1 MGNTE
6 SQTNKN
12 QVSSLEDSSIK
23 PRHSLEQNL
32 IYLKTLHNENYGEVK
47 IMSIKG
53 ESDQNF
59 YALKVFRANDANS
72 MKKIYQEAINRKDLT
87 LDTVVKIKEVR
98 FDEANLFCSDHFKV
112 LVLLEYF
119 ELTLK
124 DEIQRRKQKNLH
136 FSEIELFN
144 LIDCVLSAL
153 ILFDQKGISH
163 EDVSPGTI
171 FLTPNHIF
179 KLNDINFLTEGLNA
193 YKKFLMGAVDA
204 GECYLSPELLL
215 NLKHRTLNPE
225 HYNKQKS
232 DVFSLGMTTL
242 EAAMLFSMKDCY
254 DFDEFRIKPEI
265 IALYLEEVKLRF
277 SPNICELL
285 KCMLGFDENH
295 RPDYKDLYKL
305 LAQELDQLKGNNEN
319 YDERLFE
326 LKDEKPIEN
335 EREEKKLKAEP
346 FKENNNNDL
355 DDLEGKISKVLY
367 KSEETKKKYEKEL
380 EHSKHALM
388 EDDFGELLAKREDF
402 LSKSYLIKES
412 IIRER
417 DKKSSLDDEA
427 FIDSNKL
434 YEVYLEEYEKL
445 KAMK

>member
-6 SQTNKN
+6 SQSNKN
-12 QVSSLEDSSIK
+12 QVSSLEDSRIK
-23 PRHSLEQNL
+23 PRHSLEENL
-32 IYLKTLHNENYGEVK
+32 IYLKTLHNDNYGEVK

-53 ESDQNF
+53 EPEQNF
-59 YALKVFRANDANS
+59 YALRVFRANDAKS
-72 MKKIYQEAINRKDLT
+72 MQKIYQEAIYRKDLT

-98 FDEANLFCSDHFKV
+98 FDEANLYCSDHFKV

-124 DEIQRRKQKNLH
+124 DEIQRRKQMNLH

-144 LIDCVLSAL
+144 LIDCALSAL

-215 NLKHRTLNPE
+215 NLKHRALNPE

-242 EAAMLFSMKDCY
+242 EAATLFSMKDCY
-254 DFDEFRIKPEI
+254 DFDEFRIKPQQI
-265 IALYLEEVKLRF
+265 DLCLDEVKSRF

-295 RPDYKDLYKL
+295 RPDYKDLYTL

-326 LKDEKPIEN
+326 LKDEKPIEK

-346 FKENNNNDL
+346 LRENHDL
-355 DDLEGKISKVLY
+355 DDLEGKISKVLN
-367 KSEETKKKYEKEL
+367 KSEETQKKYEKEL
-380 EHSKHALM
+380 ENSKHALM
-388 EDDFGELLAKREDF
+388 EDDFGVLLAKREDF
-402 LSKSYLIKES
+402 LSKSYMIKES

-417 DKKSSLDDEA
+417 DKKNSLEDEA